1 MPSLLLL
8 AGLWMCLPVAS
19 ADDGRLPKPVYY
31 LAVDATLLRAAP
43 DETAPRVG
51 KLRRFQM
58 VTGREV
64 VSGWLR
70 VDGDED
76 AWLSILR
83 ENVLSG
89 SLETITRRI
98 FHAQSA
104 DWPERVKADVARGL
118 IRPGFT
124 ANQVRLALG
133 EPLARTL
140 ERSGDSVNETW
151 TYSDRRVRFSHRGV
165 REIEPVGAN

>member
-1 MPSLLLL
+1 
-8 AGLWMCLPVAS
+8 MCLPVAS
-19 ADDGRLPKPVYY
+19 ADYGRLPEPVYY
-31 LAVDATLLRAAP
+31 LAVDTTILRAAP
-43 DETAPRVG
+43 DESAPRVG
-51 KLRRFQM
+51 KLRRFDV

-64 VSGWLR
+64 LAGWLR

-76 AWLSILR
+76 AWLAIER
-83 ENVLSG
+83 ENVVRG
-89 SLETITRRI
+89 PFHTISRRI
-98 FHAQSA
+98 FHARA
-104 DWPERVKADVARGL
+104 ANWPERVKVDVARGL

-133 EPLARTL
+133 EPVARTL
-140 ERSGDSVNETW
+140 EQSGNSVNETW